1 MCILLAL
8 LKLFC
13 SLSLGYEKV
22 MKGTGRVASIGDSRR
37 SINDLINENE
47 EAKPSQ
53 ENADALLTGQ
63 RQRLAIKIACFI

>member
-1 MCILLAL
+1 
-8 LKLFC
+8 
-13 SLSLGYEKV
+13 